1 MGGIVVSGPLRSKWP
16 SPVVCEPA
24 RSFRK
29 SMRMNATRI
38 VSGGPFATCARAA
51 AALRPNVPASRSW
64 GLRSGVAGGFHP
76 TRRLARGDQSTWGL
90 LCRSRKLFQRST
102 RVRFIAWYSLA
113 AAETVVF
120 AGTALR
126 AGVAAGG
133 RRIVKRP
140 EESDRLAPADPRSS
154 NPAISREVLRK
165 VFRSARPKRLEAVS
179 DRDLLDVVESGVLGL
194 RDAAPVHGESLEL
207 DADSVGQIL
216 DLSER
221 IRVVADP
228 PRHLTRVTE
237 LEAGVVGAEVVGH
250 ERLIEIRSQDQRVVL
265 ALDRFPGSADLDV
278 ASQRVGLVLVE
289 ERHAGPEVLHVET
302 EVEVRA
308 LDLVEPGEI
317 ETEGRADARLVA
329 RRELD
334 ANPLE
339 RRAHREVREDLR
351 AVVDRRR
358 ELVRAEGAGGIA
370 LIVRAFALSVR
381 EEHDAQTEG

>member
-24 RSFRK
+24 RSLRK

-38 VSGGPFATCARAA
+38 VSGGPLAACVRAA

-76 TRRLARGDQSTWGL
+76 TRRLARGDQSTCGL
-90 LCRSRKLFQRST
+90 LSRSLKLFQCCT
-102 RVRFIAWYSLA
+102 RLLIIAWYPSFA
-113 AAETVVF
+113 AAETLAF
-120 AGTALR
+120 AGAPLR

-140 EESDRLAPADPRSS
+140 EESERLAPADPRSI

-165 VFRSARPKRLEAVS
+165 VFQSARPKRLEAVS

-250 ERLIEIRSQDQRVVL
+250 ERL
-265 ALDRFPGSADLDV
+265 
-278 ASQRVGLVLVE
+278 
-289 ERHAGPEVLHVET
+289 
-302 EVEVRA
+302 
-308 LDLVEPGEI
+308 
-317 ETEGRADARLVA
+317 
-329 RRELD
+329 
-334 ANPLE
+334 
-339 RRAHREVREDLR
+339 
-351 AVVDRRR
+351 
-358 ELVRAEGAGGIA
+358 
-370 LIVRAFALSVR
+370 
-381 EEHDAQTEG
+381 